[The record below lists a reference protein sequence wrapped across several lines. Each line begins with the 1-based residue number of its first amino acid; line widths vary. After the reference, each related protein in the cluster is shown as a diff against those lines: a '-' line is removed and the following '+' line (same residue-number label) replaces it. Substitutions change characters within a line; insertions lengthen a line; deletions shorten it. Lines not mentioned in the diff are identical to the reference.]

1 MGWFIYG
8 LIVGAL
14 GMGLVQWAQDES
26 RHLSWTIWVI
36 GAMAVLLGGLALQH
50 FFASRKE
57 LEPKAAW
64 RGVLF
69 MGIPAILLA
78 SAAAWLLFSSS

>member
-8 LIVGAL
+8 LIVGAG
-14 GMGLVQWAQDES
+14 GMRLVQWAQSEN
-26 RHLSWTIWVI
+26 RNVGWYVWVI
-36 GAMAVLLGGLALQH
+36 GVMAVLLGALTLQH

-64 RGVLF
+64 RGALF
-69 MGIPAILLA
+69 MGVPALLLA
-78 SAAAWLLFSSS
+78 GVAAWLLLSSP